1 MIWKVAFMEYEKER
15 RFQITFMPGGVTAT
29 AALGSSAADAAAAAG
44 VRIGRHCG
52 GAGVCGKC
60 RVAVKDRD
68 EDPFGPLTET
78 EKKLLTQEEIEGG
91 LRLSCC
97 APIVENGTV
106 YVVDGA
112 ESEGHSILEG
122 FYSGIE
128 EWEDREGFGVAADIG
143 TTTVVCYLLDLHG
156 RRAIDRASFLNP
168 QVSFGDDVISRIAY
182 SSSSNEALRRV
193 QRSLAEEMGK
203 NIRAM
208 AERSGVPREEIKE
221 LVIAGNTVME
231 HLFAGV
237 SPESIGHSPY
247 SPQFLLKDPFRA
259 SAIGMNINERCV
271 VKMLPNVA
279 GYVGADIVAGVAAVG
294 MDVDDKMRL
303 FVDIGTNNEIVIGN
317 GGGIFCCATAAG
329 PALEGARI
337 QYGMRAAEGAIER
350 VFLDNGELA
359 CGTIGGGAPAGL
371 CGSGLIDA
379 VALLLDEGVI
389 NASGRFEY
397 PEKCLDG
404 RFAKRLG
411 RDKKGMVRLLLTD
424 EKNPVYLTQK
434 DIREVQLAVG
444 AVKVGTEVMLECA
457 GTTEDGIAE
466 VCLAGAFGNNI
477 NVESAV
483 RVGLIPDV
491 SRGKILGVKNS
502 SGLGACMSLASPG
515 FYERT
520 KEAAKKMSYVEL
532 STLPDFQKRFLK
544 AMSF

>member
-1 MIWKVAFMEYEKER
+1 MILKVAFMEYEKER
-15 RFQITFMPGGVTAT
+15 GFQITFMPGGVTS
-29 AALGSSAADAAAAAG
+29 AAAPGSSAADAAAAAG

-78 EKKLLTQEEIEGG
+78 EKKLLTQEEIEEG

-97 APIVENGTV
+97 APIVKNGTV

-128 EWEDREGFGVAADIG
+128 EWGEREGFGVAVDIG
-143 TTTVVCYLLDLHG
+143 TTTVVCYLLDLRG
-156 RRAIDRASFLNP
+156 RQAIDRASFLNP

-182 SSSSNEALRRV
+182 SSSSNEALLRV

-247 SPQFLLKDPFRA
+247 APQFLLKDPFRA
-259 SAIGMNINERCV
+259 SDIGMNVNERCV

-294 MDVDDKMRL
+294 MDVEDKMRL

-317 GGGIFCCATAAG
+317 AGGMFCCATAAG

-389 NASGRFEY
+389 NAGGRFEY

-444 AVKVGTEVMLECA
+444 AVKVGTEVMLERA
-457 GTTEDGIAE
+457 GTTEDGLAE

-520 KEAAKKMSYVEL
+520 KVAAKKMSYVEL